1 VLVLESLKSNN
12 LTTMQMLF
20 TDDQITDILESHVRQ
35 GGGIHELLRMTL
47 EAIMRGERQAFL
59 EDWGSGNKANG
70 FRSASAY
77 GHGQKLE
84 FKVPRD
90 RLGAFRPLIMGLL
103 RDQDE
108 ECDRLVSSL
117 YSKGLTQSQVSDVFE
132 QVYGKQYSTSSISR
146 MLDGIREEVNMWMS
160 RPLEKHY
167 PVVFIDALYVKVRT
181 LGSVE
186 PEAFFVILGVTPERT
201 REVLALGHLP
211 TESATGWAALLD
223 EIKSR
228 GVESIGLL
236 VADGIKGLDEALALR
251 FPETPLQ
258 RCVVHL
264 MRRITSKVK
273 VKDREAVAQD
283 LKEVFTTGIRDD
295 KPKDGWN
302 RLQSFC
308 EKWGK
313 RSRSIKMMVG
323 NPWYLNYFTYLNYD
337 CRMQSMIYTTN
348 WIERLQRDFRRV
360 LRMRAVMPNPESVLL
375 LMAKTAMDKKAYTR
389 KVPKLAFDKSLFPDG
404 GHDHHLEN
412 QQDLF

>member
-1 VLVLESLKSNN
+1 
-12 LTTMQMLF
+12 
-20 TDDQITDILESHVRQ
+20 
-35 GGGIHELLRMTL
+35 
-47 EAIMRGERQAFL
+47 
-59 EDWGSGNKANG
+59 
-70 FRSASAY
+70 
-77 GHGQKLE
+77 
-84 FKVPRD
+84 
-90 RLGAFRPLIMGLL
+90 
-103 RDQDE
+103 
-108 ECDRLVSSL
+108 
-117 YSKGLTQSQVSDVFE
+117 
-132 QVYGKQYSTSSISR
+132 
-146 MLDGIREEVNMWMS
+146 
-160 RPLEKHY
+160 
-167 PVVFIDALYVKVRT
+167 
-181 LGSVE
+181 
-186 PEAFFVILGVTPERT
+186 
-201 REVLALGHLP
+201 
-211 TESATGWAALLD
+211 
-223 EIKSR
+223 
-228 GVESIGLL
+228 
-236 VADGIKGLDEALALR
+236 
-251 FPETPLQ
+251 
-258 RCVVHL
+258 

-273 VKDREAVAQD
+273 VRDREAVAQD

-295 KPKDGWN
+295 KPQDGWN